1 MTKTERRDLRNG
13 LLFASPYIVGF
24 LAFTLYPFAASVY
37 YSFCSFNAIDPPV
50 WTGLANYSQMVHDT
64 YLHTS
69 LYNTFYYTLGS
80 VPVGIA
86 FSILLA
92 VFLNQKL
99 RGMATYRTI
108 FFLPTIVP
116 IVATSVL
123 WLWVFNP
130 ESGLLNGILRQ
141 IGTET
146 AIAKFN
152 TFVDAHGLGR
162 SVPHLSIPNWLSDKD
177 WAMPSLILMSFW
189 GVGGAVVIFL
199 AGLAEV
205 PQSLYEVAEIDGA
218 GPIRKFW
225 NVTLPMITP
234 TILFNLV
241 MGLIGAFQYF
251 TQVYVMTAGLG
262 GPANSTLVYALYLY
276 QKAFNYLNM
285 GYASAMG
292 WMLFVVVLACTMGV
306 MYSSKRWVHYHGE

>member
-1 MTKTERRDLRNG
+1 MTKSARRDLRNG
-13 LLFASPYIVGF
+13 LLFVSPYVVGF

-50 WTGLANYSQMVHDT
+50 WTGLDNYRQMLSDG

-80 VPVGIA
+80 VPIGIA
-86 FSILLA
+86 LSILLA

-99 RGMATYRTI
+99 AGMAAYRTV

-123 WLWVFNP
+123 WLWVFNA
-130 ESGLLNGILRQ
+130 ESGLLNGVLRQ
-141 IGTET
+141 TGVEWLLS
-146 AIAKFN
+146 K
-152 TFVDAHGLGR
+152 VGL
-162 SVPHLSIPNWLSDKD
+162 PLPNWLSDEN

-189 GVGGAVVIFL
+189 SIGGAVVIFL
-199 AGLAEV
+199 AGLADV

-225 NVTLPMITP
+225 NVTVPMITP

-241 MGLIGAFQYF
+241 MGLINAFQYF
-251 TQVYVMTAGLG
+251 TQVYVMTAGTG

-306 MYSSKRWVHYHGE
+306 MYTSKRWVHYHGE

>member
-1 MTKTERRDLRNG
+1 MTRTERRDLRNG
-13 LLFASPYIVGF
+13 LLFASPYIIGF
-24 LAFTLYPFAASVY
+24 LTFTFYPFAASVY

-50 WTGLANYSQMVHDT
+50 WTGLSNYRQMMSDG

-69 LYNTFYYTLGS
+69 LYNTFYYTIGS
-80 VPVGIA
+80 VPIGIA
-86 FSILLA
+86 LSILLA

-99 RGMATYRTI
+99 RGMAAYRTI

-116 IVATSVL
+116 VVATSVL
-123 WLWVFNP
+123 WLWVFNA
-130 ESGLLNGILRQ
+130 ESGLLNGVLRQ
-141 IGTET
+141 IGVEWLLSQ
-146 AIAKFN
+146 FGY
-152 TFVDAHGLGR
+152 GL
-162 SVPHLSIPNWLSDKD
+162 PNWLSDEN
-177 WAMPSLILMSFW
+177 WSMPSLILMSFW

-205 PQSLYEVAEIDGA
+205 PDSLYEVAEIDGA

-251 TQVYVMTAGLG
+251 TQVYIMTAGTG

-276 QKAFNYLNM
+276 QKAFMYLNM

-292 WMLFVVVLACTMGV
+292 WMLFAMVLALTVGV

>member
-1 MTKTERRDLRNG
+1 MTKSARRDLRNG
-13 LLFASPYIVGF
+13 LLFASPYIIGF
-24 LAFTLYPFAASVY
+24 LAFTLYPFGASVY

-50 WTGLANYSQMVHDT
+50 WTGLANYRQMLSDG

-80 VPVGIA
+80 VPIGIA
-86 FSILLA
+86 LSILLA

-99 RGMATYRTI
+99 TGMSAYRTV

-123 WLWVFNP
+123 WLWVFNA
-130 ESGLLNGILRQ
+130 ESGLLNGVLRQ
-141 IGTET
+141 VGVEWLL
-146 AIAKFN
+146 ARA
-152 TFVDAHGLGR
+152 GL
-162 SVPHLSIPNWLSDKD
+162 PLPNWLSDEN

-189 GVGGAVVIFL
+189 GIGGAVVIFL

-251 TQVYVMTAGLG
+251 TQVYVMTAGTG

-306 MYSSKRWVHYHGE
+306 MYTSKRWVHYHGE

>member
-13 LLFASPYIVGF
+13 LLFASPYIIGF

-37 YSFCSFNAIDPPV
+37 YSFCSFNAIDPPF
-50 WTGLANYSQMVHDT
+50 WTGLSNYRQMISDG

-69 LYNTFYYTLGS
+69 LYNTLYYTIGS
-80 VPVGIA
+80 VPIGIA
-86 FSILLA
+86 LSILLA

-99 RGMATYRTI
+99 RGMAVYRTI

-116 IVATSVL
+116 VVATSVL
-123 WLWVFNP
+123 WLWVFNA

-141 IGTET
+141 IGVE
-146 AIAKFN
+146 AILSKLGY
-152 TFVDAHGLGR
+152 GL
-162 SVPHLSIPNWLSDKD
+162 PNWLSDEN
-177 WAMPSLILMSFW
+177 WSMPSLILMSFW

-205 PQSLYEVAEIDGA
+205 PDSLYEVAEIDGA

-251 TQVYVMTAGLG
+251 TQVYIMTAGTG

-276 QKAFNYLNM
+276 QKAFFYLNM

-292 WMLFVVVLACTMGV
+292 WMLFVMVLALTMGV
-306 MYSSKRWVHYHGE
+306 MYTSKRWVHYHGE

>member
-1 MTKTERRDLRNG
+1 MTKSARRDLRNG
-13 LLFASPYIVGF
+13 LLFVSPYVVGF

-50 WTGLANYSQMVHDT
+50 WTGLDNYRQMLSDG

-80 VPVGIA
+80 VPIGIA
-86 FSILLA
+86 LSILLA

-99 RGMATYRTI
+99 AGMAAYRTV

-123 WLWVFNP
+123 WLWVFNA
-130 ESGLLNGILRQ
+130 ESGLLNGVLRQ
-141 IGTET
+141 TGVEWLLS
-146 AIAKFN
+146 K
-152 TFVDAHGLGR
+152 VGLQ
-162 SVPHLSIPNWLSDKD
+162 LPNWLSDEN

-189 GVGGAVVIFL
+189 SIGGAVVIFL
-199 AGLAEV
+199 AGLADV

-225 NVTLPMITP
+225 NVTVPMITP

-241 MGLIGAFQYF
+241 MGLINAFQYF
-251 TQVYVMTAGLG
+251 TQVYVMTAGTG

-306 MYSSKRWVHYHGE
+306 MYTSKRWVHYHGE

>member
-13 LLFASPYIVGF
+13 LMFASPYIIGF

-37 YSFCSFNAIDPPV
+37 YSFCSFNAIDPPI
-50 WTGLANYSQMVHDT
+50 WTGLSNYRQMASDG

-80 VPVGIA
+80 VPIGIA
-86 FSILLA
+86 LSILLA

-99 RGMATYRTI
+99 RGMTTYRTI

-116 IVATSVL
+116 VVATSVL
-123 WLWVFNP
+123 WLWVFNA
-130 ESGLLNGILRQ
+130 ESGLLNGMLRQ
-141 IGTET
+141 T
-146 AIAKFN
+146 
-152 TFVDAHGLGR
+152 VSVLGVEF
-162 SVPHLSIPNWLSDKD
+162 SVEKLLALGGYSLPNWLSDEN
-177 WAMPSLILMSFW
+177 WSMPSLILMSFW

-205 PQSLYEVAEIDGA
+205 PESLYEVAEIDGA

-251 TQVYVMTAGLG
+251 TQVYIMTAGTG

-276 QKAFNYLNM
+276 QKAFYYLNM

-292 WMLFVVVLACTMGV
+292 WMLFVMVLALTMGV
-306 MYSSKRWVHYHGE
+306 MYTSKRWVHYHGE

>member
-13 LLFASPYIVGF
+13 LMFASPYIVGF

-37 YSFCSFNAIDPPV
+37 YSFCSFNAIDPPI
-50 WTGLANYSQMVHDT
+50 WTGLSNYRQMLSDG

-69 LYNTFYYTLGS
+69 LYNTFYYTIGS
-80 VPVGIA
+80 VPIGIA
-86 FSILLA
+86 LSILLA

-116 IVATSVL
+116 VVATSVL
-123 WLWVFNP
+123 WLWVFNA

-141 IGTET
+141 IGIET
-146 AIAKFN
+146 ILAKLGY
-152 TFVDAHGLGR
+152 GL
-162 SVPHLSIPNWLSDKD
+162 PNWLSDEN
-177 WAMPSLILMSFW
+177 WSMPSLILMSFW

-205 PQSLYEVAEIDGA
+205 PDSLYEVAEIDGA

-251 TQVYVMTAGLG
+251 TQVYIMTAGTG

-276 QKAFNYLNM
+276 QKAFFYLNM

-292 WMLFVVVLACTMGV
+292 WMLFVLVLACTMGV
-306 MYSSKRWVHYHGE
+306 MYTSKRWVHYHGE